1 VSPPFPTIGKGHP
14 QAAQNSRAREL
25 LAPGRFGPL
34 SHIYVRLAGH
44 IGLELPNPCA
54 NYLFEVP

>member
-1 VSPPFPTIGKGHP
+1 METHCV
-14 QAAQNSRAREL
+14 
-25 LAPGRFGPL
+25 
-34 SHIYVRLAGH
+34 AGH